1 MSAHIFM
8 LCDSDRDPL
17 IQIASTYLSKSGPR
31 IKGDLTI
38 IPTKKVARFPEG
50 ETRRLEEGKLLL
62 KASEGRYRIALDAK
76 GRSFDT
82 QQWSQRIEQLL
93 AQRGK
98 IGFLIGGASGHSQ
111 KVRDESDELWSLSLL
126 TFPHKLALC
135 VLAEQLYR
143 TSEIAKQSPY
153 AK

>member
-38 IPTKKVARFPEG
+38 LPTKKVARFPEG

-93 AQRGK
+93 AERREVYGQ
-98 IGFLIGGASGHSQ
+98 FPQ
-111 KVRDESDELWSLSLL
+111 VNTSD
-126 TFPHKLALC
+126 
-135 VLAEQLYR
+135 R
-143 TSEIAKQSPY
+143 TPEAVAREVTDMLQST
-153 AK
+153 